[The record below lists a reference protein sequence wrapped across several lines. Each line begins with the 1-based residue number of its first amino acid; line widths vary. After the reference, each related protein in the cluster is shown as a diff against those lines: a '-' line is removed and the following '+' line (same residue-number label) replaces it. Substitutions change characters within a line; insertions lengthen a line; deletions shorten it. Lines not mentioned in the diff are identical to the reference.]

1 MGPVDATNS
10 VCLAFWEYKLR
21 YGIGG
26 KKIAFVYHECF
37 EHETGLGIDA
47 ETGKLD
53 ASDEWWTQKIA
64 ACPKV
69 GTFRKKGMPNLDSMD
84 IMFGGTVAMGK
95 NAFCMS
101 GQMLKETTEG
111 SEDSADGKEFLCVSS
126 MAEEENASMAEEENT
141 EAIQPELPIGRVK
154 KIMKLDND
162 INKVNSEALFLVTCS
177 AELFL

>member
-1 MGPVDATNS
+1 MGKEKSKDGGNDERTEWKEPKELKAFCDLSAVQVLEGKRCGGFLKREGVDA
-10 VCLAFWEYKLR
+10 
-21 YGIGG
+21 
-26 KKIAFVYHECF
+26 VYHECF

-111 SEDSADGKEFLCVSS
+111 SEDSADGKEFVERKFNLQ
-126 MAEEENASMAEEENT
+126 
-141 EAIQPELPIGRVK
+141 I
-154 KIMKLDND
+154 
-162 INKVNSEALFLVTCS
+162 
-177 AELFL
+177 